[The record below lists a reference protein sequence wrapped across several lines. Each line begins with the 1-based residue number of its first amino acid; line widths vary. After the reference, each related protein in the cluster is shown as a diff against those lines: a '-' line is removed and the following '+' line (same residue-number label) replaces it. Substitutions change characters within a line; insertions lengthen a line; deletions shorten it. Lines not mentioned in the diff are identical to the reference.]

1 MIATSSDLA
10 RLTVHH
16 CNTIVS
22 SDEYGDILGPTSCG
36 IVAGTY
42 GTTQPDRVTCND
54 CIAAMI
60 DSLFQPTNQPN
71 HQEMTP

>member
-1 MIATSSDLA
+1 MTTYTTSDLA

-22 SDEYGDILGPTSCG
+22 SDEHGDI
-36 IVAGTY
+36 V
-42 GTTQPDRVTCND
+42 
-54 CIAAMI
+54 